1 MESRLVRARFGTAT
15 ALVPTVVMY
24 TDGTETTGRP
34 SPVCSTTDRDAGPV
48 PAAHPYLVVMHYVVV
63 TGPFQGPPDSIVGP
77 FDTLDDAHEYA
88 QAQAGDPEH
97 RFAAVMP
104 LLAPDQD

>member
-1 MESRLVRARFGTAT
+1 ML
-15 ALVPTVVMY
+15 
-24 TDGTETTGRP
+24 
-34 SPVCSTTDRDAGPV
+34 
-48 PAAHPYLVVMHYVVV
+48 YVVV

-104 LLAPDQD
+104 LMAPDST

>member
-1 MESRLVRARFGTAT
+1 ML
-15 ALVPTVVMY
+15 
-24 TDGTETTGRP
+24 
-34 SPVCSTTDRDAGPV
+34 
-48 PAAHPYLVVMHYVVV
+48 YVVV
-63 TGPFQGPPDSIVGP
+63 TGPYQGPPDSIVGP

-104 LLAPDQD
+104 LTAPDSKPDRGTRS